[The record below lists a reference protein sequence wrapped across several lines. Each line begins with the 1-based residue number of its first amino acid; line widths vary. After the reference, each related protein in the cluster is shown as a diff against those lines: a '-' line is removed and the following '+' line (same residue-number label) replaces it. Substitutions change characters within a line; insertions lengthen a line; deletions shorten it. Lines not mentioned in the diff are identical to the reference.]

1 MFPGGV
7 ERAVFKS
14 ESIEEDHELRIL
26 GAISLA
32 AQIQDKELAHC
43 LINPQVLAILSLTG
57 RKALTIHE
65 ISEALDITLA
75 TSYKLVERMT
85 ELGLMARTGIARTS
99 ARGRAGKYTSSL
111 KKVTFSMADS
121 RMEATITW
129 KNGQVD
135 CFQRDFLATEPQDSE
150 MLEASGPA
158 QVSPERAA

>member
-1 MFPGGV
+1 MF
-7 ERAVFKS
+7 KT
-14 ESIEEDHELRIL
+14 ESFEEDHELKIL
-26 GAISLA
+26 GAIRLA

-65 ISEALDITLA
+65 ISEALDMTLA
-75 TSYKLVERMT
+75 TSYKMVERMT

-99 ARGRAGKYTSSL
+99 ARGRAGKYTSSM
-111 KKVTFSMADS
+111 KKVSFSLCDS

-135 CFQRDFLATEPQDSE
+135 CFQRDFLASEPQDAE
-150 MLEASGPA
+150 MLEASGTDQVA
-158 QVSPERAA
+158 QERAA